1 MRHPPFAGAQ
11 GVLSSRSYKTSAE
24 TNRRA
29 FVQIVDG
36 GSLDIDI
43 SQAVQLPFG
52 LAELIVLL
60 ASSGKSDRL
69 TIVKVGV
76 K

>member
-1 MRHPPFAGAQ
+1 
-11 GVLSSRSYKTSAE
+11 
-24 TNRRA
+24 
-29 FVQIVDG
+29 VDG